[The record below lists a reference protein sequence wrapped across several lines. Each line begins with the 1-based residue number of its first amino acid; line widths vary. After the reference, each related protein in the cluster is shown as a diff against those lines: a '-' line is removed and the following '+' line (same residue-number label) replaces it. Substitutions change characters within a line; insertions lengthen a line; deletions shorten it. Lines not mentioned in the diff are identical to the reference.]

1 MKKYIY
7 NIIAV
12 CVLCLSVISFNCKAE
27 GDTAVKEN
35 YRSDLQVFYLKNGQ
49 NKSFTTTLNRVRDGN
64 SRPNKN
70 AVVKLFGGEN
80 KDQVLGE
87 IGMGDRGKVVFN
99 LKPTAVLSKDKDGFY
114 TVTAVYEG
122 NDSIDPGEAQVK
134 FQDFNI
140 SMELRAQDSTKTVV
154 VNCYTLNDK
163 GEKVPAKE
171 IPVNFYVSRMF
182 SNLKV
187 GDATTDEN
195 GDCTFDFP
203 ANIVGDSVGNLN
215 ILARIDEHELYGN
228 VQVAQ
233 QSRWGVPTMHK
244 IPIGYR
250 ALWTQVAPTWMVI
263 TLIILLSGVWGHYAF
278 AIYRMSRLPKQAVEE
293 DPQNS

>member
-1 MKKYIY
+1 MKKHIY
-7 NIIAV
+7 KTIAV
-12 CVLCLSVISFNCKAE
+12 IVLFVSILSINCSAE
-27 GDTAVKEN
+27 GDSTVKEN
-35 YRSDLQVFYLKNGQ
+35 YRTDLQMFYLKNGAV
-49 NKSFTTTLNRVRDGN
+49 KSFTTTLNMVRDGN

-80 KDQVLGE
+80 KDQLLGE
-87 IGMGDRGKVVFN
+87 ITIGERGKMVFN
-99 LKPTAVLSKDKDGFY
+99 LKANTVLSKDKDGFY
-114 TVTAVYEG
+114 TVTATYDG
-122 NDSIDPGEAQVK
+122 NDSINPGEAQVK

-140 SMELRAQDSTKTVV
+140 SMVLHAQDSTKTVV

-163 GEKVPAKE
+163 GEKIPAKE
-171 IPVNFYVSRMF
+171 VPINFYVSRMF

-203 ANIVGDSVGNLN
+203 LDIVGDSVGNLN
-215 ILARIDEHELYGN
+215 ILTRIDEHELYGN
-228 VQVAQ
+228 VQVSQ
-233 QSRWGVPTMHK
+233 ESRWGVPTMHK

-278 AIYRMSRLPKQAVEE
+278 AVYRMSRLPKQAKPEGN
-293 DPQNS
+293 QQT